1 MHRFLLL
8 LTTLCL
14 IQSAGAENPPTPTP
28 SVAPVAPAVEHD
40 DDETPAAAPASKP
53 DPAAEK
59 YWQAIKLLGSKLPAE
74 RDAGKA
80 ALQVAADLEFVH
92 AQVQL
97 AQCHLTGSY
106 GFKKDERRAVNLLR
120 LAAERGNG
128 FAQVSLAAC
137 NVTGTGTRRD
147 EEKATEWLRKAVA
160 PGADFS
166 RPTPP
171 ADFEFGANNDDGG
184 LVGQQV
190 GDPANAARASAHFL
204 LGVLLAKNKKSTEAQ
219 EHYVAA
225 AEAGPDGRDGV
236 FQAAVTA
243 ALNFAFGQGVPRD
256 LEKAHAMLERSR
268 HLTARL
274 GVNLIQNYSA
284 LKLVDEFAIADL
296 EESVDTIGQQIE
308 SGLQNKIAAQFAD
321 KKSKD
326 YNPAEAARWYEL
338 AARNGEG
345 WAMLQLALL
354 HADGRLGKPDFAKA
368 FEWLEKAGGGDKP
381 KIQLAMDNLAI
392 CYANGIGTAKDPAKA
407 AALFQK
413 YQESELICY
422 LGTIGQA
429 PTTLVSREQLLEL
442 LETWA
447 RKKSDPRAQFFWGL
461 LLIDARYE
469 KADFDA
475 GLRWLKKAAK
485 AKDGPA
491 LNQLGFMHEKYFWRL
506 GESSGEGVKLAAD
519 FYRQAT
525 EVSHVGGMGNFA
537 LALSQGR
544 GVAKDEKRA
553 EELYLRCLTLKPD
566 HTPAHNNLA
575 VLYRT
580 RFNARVATAPQTEL
594 APLRAKILEHF
605 EAAAKDGEAVAALN
619 LGDIYRDGSVALQD
633 YRRAYGYYEQAA
645 SLGWQ
650 DAHLTLGEMHEKGEG
665 VPVTLTEAAYHYRLA
680 ALNSNFEALRRLS
693 NFYIAGKGVSPDLD
707 RAMFW
712 LRRMVL
718 FYPGALPTIC
728 DILIRKGDYEN
739 ATKILKQL
747 VDNKN
752 DLLAGYAYNRL
763 SECYLAG
770 LGVKKNPDRA
780 KKYFDLAV
788 KKGDG
793 EALTKAGMDLMRG
806 KQPAA
811 GIALFERAAAS
822 SRDANF
828 YLGQL
833 YYFGTDVPK
842 NEGKALTY
850 FRAAAERNHPEAMF
864 FLAAMTYNRAE
875 GAPSLD
881 EAMRFAEQAETLGHP
896 KAAGLRAKLERR
908 RQETARPTE
917 QSARARAS

>member
-1 MHRFLLL
+1 MHRLLL
-8 LTTLCL
+8 LLATLFL
-14 IQSAGAENPPTPTP
+14 AQRAVAENPPTPP
-28 SVAPVAPAVEHD
+28 PPAAPVASAVEHD
-40 DDETPAAAPASKP
+40 DDTPDTAPAKKP

-74 RDAGKA
+74 RDAGKI
-80 ALQVAADLEFVH
+80 ALQAAADLEFVH

-137 NVTGTGTRRD
+137 SVTGTGTRKD
-147 EEKATEWLRKAVA
+147 EDKATEWLRKAIA
-160 PGADFS
+160 PDADFA

-171 ADFEFGANNDDGG
+171 ADFEFDANSDDGG
-184 LVGQQV
+184 VVGQQV

-204 LGVLLAKNKKSTEAQ
+204 LGSLLAKQKKLAEAQ
-219 EHYVAA
+219 EHFVAA
-225 AEAGPDGRDGV
+225 ASAGPDGRDGV

-243 ALNFAFGQGVPRD
+243 ALNFAFGQGGPRD

-274 GVNLIQNYSA
+274 GVNLIHNYSS
-284 LKLVDEFAIADL
+284 LKLVDEFAVADL
-296 EESVDTIGQQIE
+296 EESTDTVGQQIE
-308 SGLQNKIAAQFAD
+308 TGLQYQIATQFAD

-338 AARNGEG
+338 AAQNGEG

-354 HADGRLGKPDFAKA
+354 YADGRLGKVDLAKA
-368 FEWLEKAGGGDKP
+368 FEWLEKAGSGDKP
-381 KIQLAMDNLAI
+381 KHPLATSNLAI
-392 CYANGIGTAKDPAKA
+392 CYANGLGTAKDSAKA

-413 YQESELICY
+413 FKETDLICY

-429 PTTLVSREQLLEL
+429 PTTLVSRDQLLEL
-442 LETWA
+442 METWA
-447 RKKSDPRAQFFWGL
+447 RKKSDPHAQYLWGL

-491 LNQLGFMHEKYFWRL
+491 LCQLGFMHEKYFWRM
-506 GESSGEGVKLAAD
+506 GKSSEEGARLAAD

-537 LALSQGR
+537 LVLSEGR
-544 GVAKDEKRA
+544 GVTKDEKRA
-553 EELYLRCLTLKPD
+553 EELYLRCLALKPD

-580 RFNARVATAPQTEL
+580 RFNACVATAPQTEL
-594 APLRAKILEHF
+594 APLRAKILKHF
-605 EAAAKDGEAVAALN
+605 EAAAKGGEAVAALN

-650 DAHLTLGEMHEKGEG
+650 NAHLTLGEMHELGQG
-665 VPVTLTEAAYHYRLA
+665 VPVTFTEAAYHYRLA
-680 ALNSNFEALRRLS
+680 ALNGNFEALRRLS

-747 VDNKN
+747 LDNKN

-763 SECYLAG
+763 SECYLSG
-770 LGVKKNPDRA
+770 LGVKKNADRA
-780 KKYFDLAV
+780 RKYFDIAV

-793 EALTKAGMDLMRG
+793 EALAKAGMDLMRE
-806 KQPAA
+806 KKPAA
-811 GIALFERAAAS
+811 GIAMFERAAAT

-828 YLGQL
+828 FLGQL

-864 FLAAMTYNRAE
+864 FLAALTFNRAE

-881 EAMRFAEQAETLGHP
+881 EAVRFAEQAETLGHP
-896 KAAGLRAKLERR
+896 KAAGLRAKLEQR
-908 RQETARPTE
+908 RQETARPAE

>member
-1 MHRFLLL
+1 MHRLLWL
-8 LTTLCL
+8 LATLCL
-14 IQSAGAENPPTPTP
+14 TQSAIAENPP
-28 SVAPVAPAVEHD
+28 APAAPAAPAIEHD
-40 DDETPAAAPASKP
+40 DDDGPDATPVAKP
-53 DPAAEK
+53 DPSAEK

-74 RDAGKA
+74 RDAGKV
-80 ALQVAADLEFVH
+80 ALQAAADLEFVH

-128 FAQVSLAAC
+128 FALVSLGAC
-137 NVTGTGTRRD
+137 SVTGTGTRKD
-147 EEKATEWLRKAVA
+147 EEKATEWLRKAIA
-160 PGADFS
+160 PDADFS

-171 ADFEFGANNDDGG
+171 PDFEFGANNDDGG
-184 LVGQQV
+184 IVGQQV

-204 LGVLLAKNKKSTEAQ
+204 LGALLAKEKRLAEAQ
-219 EHYVAA
+219 EHFVAA
-225 AEAGPDGRDGV
+225 ASAGPDGRDGI

-274 GVNLIQNYSA
+274 GVNLIHNYSS

-296 EESVDTIGQQIE
+296 EEGADAIGQQIE

-321 KKSKD
+321 KKSKE

-338 AARNGEG
+338 AAQNGEG

-354 HADGRLGKPDFAKA
+354 HADGRLGRVDLAQAFA
-368 FEWLEKAGGGDKP
+368 WLEKAGGGDKP
-381 KIQLAMDNLAI
+381 KNQLATANLAI
-392 CYANGIGTAKDPAKA
+392 CHANGIGTAKDPAKA
-407 AALFQK
+407 TALFQK
-413 YQESELICY
+413 YKESDLICY
-422 LGTIGQA
+422 LGTIGQT
-429 PTTLVSREQLLEL
+429 PTTLISREQLIEL
-442 LETWA
+442 METWA
-447 RKKSDPRAQFFWGL
+447 RKKNDPRAQYFWGL
-461 LLIDARYE
+461 LLTDARYE
-469 KADFDA
+469 KNDFDA

-491 LNQLGFMHEKYFWRL
+491 LSQLGFLHDRYYWRMD
-506 GESSGEGVKLAAD
+506 ESKEEGAKLAAD
-519 FYRQAT
+519 FYRQAA
-525 EVSHVGGMGNFA
+525 EVNHVGGMGNFA
-537 LALSQGR
+537 LLLAEGR
-544 GVAKDEKRA
+544 GVTKDEKRA

-575 VLYRT
+575 VLYRA
-580 RFNARVATAPQTEL
+580 RLNARAATAPGTEL

-605 EAAAKDGEAVAALN
+605 EAAATGGEAVAAQN
-619 LGDIYRDGSVALQD
+619 LGDIYREGSVTPQD

-650 DAHLTLGEMHEKGEG
+650 KAHLILGEMHEQGEG

-680 ALNSNFEALRRLS
+680 ALNGDFEALRRLA
-693 NFYIAGKGVSPDLD
+693 NFYIAGKGVSLDLD

-712 LRRMVL
+712 LRRMVF
-718 FYPGALPTIC
+718 FYPGALPTMC

-747 VDNKN
+747 LDHKN
-752 DLLAGYAYNRL
+752 DFLAGYAYNRL

-770 LGVKKNPDRA
+770 LGVKKNPERA
-780 KKYFDLAV
+780 RKYFDLAV

-793 EALTKAGMDLMRG
+793 DALTKLGMDRM
-806 KQPAA
+806 KEKKTAE
-811 GIALFERAAAS
+811 GIALFERAATT
-822 SRDANF
+822 SREANF

-842 NEGKALTY
+842 DEKKALTY
-850 FRAAAERNHPEAMF
+850 FHAAADRNHTDAMF
-864 FLAAMTYNRAE
+864 FLAALTFNRAE
-875 GAPSLD
+875 GAPPLD
-881 EAMRFAEQAETLGHP
+881 EAVRFAEQAETFGHP
-896 KAAGLRAKLERR
+896 KAADLRAKLEKR

-917 QSARARAS
+917 QSARSRAS